1 MYFKDIAWK
10 PLAEEQ
16 LALQDKAAIQL
27 TKKNCLVLATL
38 LKAHDIEKFPKPA
51 IPTRDYYHQLW
62 SATSYPDNHCGWL
75 NLILHTAA
83 DADYN
88 SICVKPQELVNIAYF
103 FACNG
108 YLIEL
113 GKYYDW
119 HSEFV
124 KWVCG
129 WFAFYVKERDDLDT
143 ESEYI
148 LTFTRVRSEV
158 PNVDPSKM
166 SLSDFG
172 VTTVSE
178 GSDFPEDLAQ
188 HLAQFGSIDLL
199 VTEVCRIMM
208 LSPKYKRA
216 DDAMQALLDV
226 WQTLK
231 KQKS

>member
-1 MYFKDIAWK
+1 MYFKDIEWK
-10 PLAEEQ
+10 PLTEEQ

-27 TKKNCLVLATL
+27 TKKNCIVLATL
-38 LKAHDIEKFPKPA
+38 LKAHGIEKFPKPA
-51 IPTRDYYHQLW
+51 IPTCDYYHKLW
-62 SATSYPDNHCGWL
+62 SAASYPDNHCGWL
-75 NLILHTAA
+75 SIILSTTV
-83 DADYN
+83 DAQFN
-88 SICVKPQELVNIAYF
+88 VLCVKPQELVNVAYF

-113 GKYYDW
+113 GDYTDW
-119 HSEFV
+119 YSSFS
-124 KWVCG
+124 KWMTG
-129 WFAFYVKERDDLDT
+129 WFDLFTNDRDVLDQHST
-143 ESEYI
+143 Q
-148 LTFTRVRSEV
+148 LLKFTRVRAAIPDTDS
-158 PNVDPSKM
+158 SKA

-208 LSPKYKRA
+208 LGPKYKRA